1 MYVRTVHVEIDGI
14 NDLGG
19 PGGWASGAWGGRVY
33 GVPKMNEDETVTKLR
48 GIKEGKIEREKRLIL
63 VKHRMNKFGVTLK

>member
-19 PGGWASGAWGGRVY
+19 LGGWGLGAWGGRVY